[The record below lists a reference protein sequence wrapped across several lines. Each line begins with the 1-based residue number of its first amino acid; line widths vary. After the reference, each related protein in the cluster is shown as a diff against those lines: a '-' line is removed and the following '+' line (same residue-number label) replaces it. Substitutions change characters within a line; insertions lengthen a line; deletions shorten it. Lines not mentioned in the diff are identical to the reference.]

1 MHVEAE
7 SKRTVRAHA
16 DADPLGQLVPLVL
29 ESVIYWA
36 NPEPI
41 SR

>member
-16 DADPLGQLVPLVL
+16 DADPLSQLVPLVL
-29 ESVIYWA
+29 ESVIYRV
-36 NPEPI
+36 NPELI

>member
-7 SKRTVRAHA
+7 SKRIVRAHA

-29 ESVIYWA
+29 ESEIYRA

-41 SR
+41 NR